1 MEKLTNRELITLR
14 AIVEKEIE
22 LLLARDIKDDY
33 QDLLHDRLSRLESI
47 LKKLKG
53 E

>member
-1 MEKLTNRELITLR
+1 MEKLTSRELITLR
-14 AIVEKEIE
+14 AIVIREME

-33 QDLLHDRLSRLESI
+33 QDLFHDRLSRLMSI
-47 LKKLKG
+47 LKKLEG